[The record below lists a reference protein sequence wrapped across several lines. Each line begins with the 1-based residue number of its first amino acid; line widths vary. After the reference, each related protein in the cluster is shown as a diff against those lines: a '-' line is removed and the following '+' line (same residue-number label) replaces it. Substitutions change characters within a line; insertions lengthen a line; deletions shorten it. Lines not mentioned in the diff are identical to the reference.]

1 MLSTFPFFFDGFSA
15 KSLLSSSLNVN
26 LIGLF
31 AFVPAIALML
41 ASPPPTVADSFPP
54 FADDVNRT
62 KLLFRLK
69 VGRIICSKSA
79 RSAPSSP
86 SPHPITDTV
95 YPSSPEYGDENHQKF
110 SPSMRLLFFNSVLT
124 LSASSQVKRPSLE
137 AVSCSFETK
146 VLFVPLCIS
155 DSF

>member
-54 FADDVNRT
+54 FAEDVNKT

-69 VGRIICSKSA
+69 VGRIICSKSI
-79 RSAPSSP
+79 RSAPCSP
-86 SPHPITDTV
+86 SPHPRTDTV
-95 YPSSPEYGDENHQKF
+95 
-110 SPSMRLLFFNSVLT
+110 
-124 LSASSQVKRPSLE
+124 
-137 AVSCSFETK
+137 
-146 VLFVPLCIS
+146 
-155 DSF
+155 